1 MAKSASIRPSQT
13 WSGRIPLNI
22 QPPFQSSLA
31 RQEDFN
37 RVWAQCQ
44 VKGTVPKVDFKKHL
58 VLLAVAR
65 GSVVKFANLSLDDGN
80 LKTSVV
86 VTPDIPNHMTCA
98 IALVGRAGVVRVNGV
113 PAGQ

>member
-1 MAKSASIRPSQT
+1 MAKSTPIKTFQT

-44 VKGTVPKVDFKKHL
+44 VKGTVPKVDFKTRL

-65 GSVVKFANLSLDDGN
+65 GSVVKFANLSLEDGN
-80 LKTSVV
+80 VKTSVV
-86 VTPDIPNHMTCA
+86 VTPDMPNHMTCA
-98 IALVGRAGVVRVNGV
+98 IALVGRAGIVRVNGV